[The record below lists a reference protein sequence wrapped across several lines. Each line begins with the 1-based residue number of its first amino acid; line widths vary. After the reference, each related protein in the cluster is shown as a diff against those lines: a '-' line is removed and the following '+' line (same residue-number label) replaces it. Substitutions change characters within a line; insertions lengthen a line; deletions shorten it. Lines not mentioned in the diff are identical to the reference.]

1 MEISPDH
8 SKHVKTTII
17 MLAYRQERYVREA
30 VAAIKTQ
37 VEPSWEVVIVDDF
50 SPDGTAEIISS
61 EMPGEE
67 PAWTFIQKEKNGG
80 AIAATRTG
88 LTYAHGDVIIFMA
101 GDDISGPERTRA
113 TANFFRQNPECYGLI
128 LGAGVIDASGHVKGY
143 AVNSTT
149 SLPRRVVK
157 ANLAGHNFLPGLHAC
172 GAASAFRREVFEMF
186 PPLHDRIYADDR
198 VYALRAI
205 LLGGLEFR
213 PEIHVRW
220 RDHGANLS
228 FLGGRKRGPHLA
240 AHFEGW
246 IRTFDQHLIDVAHY
260 IGCQAR
266 DGEGRL
272 AVFRSALE
280 AERARLVLLEAA
292 HRPGLAIKDFMVA
305 AGNYIARH
313 GLTPS
318 ALIQVLK
325 PTLQMLIPYP
335 LQRTLAAM
343 RDRL

>member
-1 MEISPDH
+1 
-8 SKHVKTTII
+8 

-50 SPDGTAEIISS
+50 SPDGTAETISS
-61 EMPGEE
+61 EMPGEG

-101 GDDISGPERTRA
+101 GDDISGPERTRV
-113 TANFFRQNPECYGLI
+113 TANFFRLNPGCYGLI
-128 LGAGVIDASGHVKGY
+128 LGAAVIGASGHAKGY
-143 AVNSTT
+143 AVNSAT
-149 SLPRRVVK
+149 SLPRRVVEE
-157 ANLAGHNFLPGLHAC
+157 NLAGHDFLPGLHAC
-172 GAASAFRREVFEMF
+172 GAASAFRREVFDMF

-228 FLGGRKRGPHLA
+228 FLGGKKRGPHLA
-240 AHFEGW
+240 KHFEGW
-246 IRTFDQHLIDVAHY
+246 ILTFDQHLNDVDHLNTRQTH
-260 IGCQAR
+260 G
-266 DGEGRL
+266 GKGRL
-272 AVFRSALE
+272 AAFRSALE
-280 AERARLVLLEAA
+280 VERARLVLVEAA
-292 HRPGLAIKDFMVA
+292 HRPGLAIADFVSA
-305 AGNYIARH
+305 AGYFIARR

-318 ALIQVLK
+318 TLIQLVK
-325 PTLQMLIPYP
+325 PMLQMVIPYP
-335 LQRTLAAM
+335 AQRALARM
-343 RDRL
+343 RDRQ